1 MADQGVCKEMA
12 SESINANSVFHPLAM
27 NRFRHWR
34 RALAAGGP
42 IDRRQWLRAW
52 IINGCS
58 PLWAPL
64 RQLESCRYG
73 RAVRDT
79 IIDEAPLF
87 VLGHWRTGTTHLHNL
102 FCQDPR
108 FGYVTTFQTLAP
120 EMFLVG
126 RRSLR
131 PIIARAMPAKR
142 PMDNMALGP
151 DLPQEEEFA
160 LCNLTLHTFYL
171 ALYFPKL
178 MPEYFRKYV
187 LFEGVSDSERE
198 AWAATYLE
206 VLRKATLHGD
216 GRPLAL
222 KNPAN
227 TGRIPELLRLFPK
240 ARFVHI
246 HRNPYR
252 VVPSTIHLFRS
263 IVDTIGFQHLED
275 GEIEENVLHF
285 HDEMTR
291 KYLRDRGMVPRGQLA
306 EVAFDDLAR
315 APVATVGAVYGQLE
329 IEGWKDAEVP
339 IAAYAARHANYER
352 NRFELSP
359 RLRERIREHCSA
371 AIDAWGYEA
380 P

>member
-1 MADQGVCKEMA
+1 MA
-12 SESINANSVFHPLAM
+12 SESINANSIFHPLAM

-34 RALAAGGP
+34 QALAAGGP
-42 IDRRQWLRAW
+42 IDSHQWLRAG

-64 RQLESCRYG
+64 RRLESICYG
-73 RAVRDT
+73 RAVRET
-79 IIDEAPLF
+79 VIDEAPLF

-102 FCQDPR
+102 FCQDPQ

-120 EMFLVG
+120 EMFLIG
-126 RRSLR
+126 RRTLR

-142 PMDNMALGP
+142 PMDNMALGT

-160 LCNLTLHTFYL
+160 LCNLTLHSFYV
-171 ALYFPKL
+171 AFYFPRL
-178 MPEYFRKYV
+178 MSELFRKYV
-187 LFEGVSDSERE
+187 LFEGVSDSERQ
-198 AWAATYLE
+198 AWERAYLG
-206 VLRKATLHGD
+206 VLRKATLHGA

-222 KNPAN
+222 KNPTN

-263 IVDTIGFQHLED
+263 IVDSIGFQHLED
-275 GEIEENVLHF
+275 AEIEDHVLQF
-285 HDEMTR
+285 HDALTR
-291 KYLRDRGMVPRGQLA
+291 KYLADRNQIPPGQLA
-306 EVAFDDLAR
+306 EVAFEDLAQ
-315 APVATVGAVYGQLE
+315 APVATLGGVYEQL
-329 IEGWKDAEVP
+329 GLADWPRAEVP

-352 NRFELSP
+352 NRFELP
-359 RLRERIREHCSA
+359 ARLQQRIAEHCGA